1 MKKLTASALLAIS
14 AATASAQ
21 IQTIDFKS
29 SVRNDFGLGVGITAD
44 LTDNIEFSPSASY
57 YFAGSNITNLQA
69 EADFHYKFDV
79 GDDFTVY
86 PLLGAGLNYDN
97 TTDSHSDL
105 NFLMNF
111 GCGLKKEFTN
121 SLAGFVE
128 CKYQWI
134 GGHGRDGAYLTAGIK
149 LAI

>member
-1 MKKLTASALLAIS
+1 MKILISSAMLVAS

-21 IQTIDFKS
+21 IQTIDLKS
-29 SVRNDFGLGVGITAD
+29 SIRNEFGLGVGITAD

-57 YFAGSNITNLQA
+57 YFAGSLITNLQA

-79 GDDFTVY
+79 GDEFILY
-86 PLLGAGLNYDN
+86 PLLGGGLDYDN
-97 TTDSHSDL
+97 TKDSHSDL
-105 NFLMNF
+105 NFLMNI
-111 GCGLKKEFTN
+111 GCGLTKEFTS